1 MIKDSTITP
10 VRLPAHGSP
19 ADRGSADCYY
29 GRDFDPHWWP
39 LGTGKGIRVEMIDMS
54 SEEIVQ
60 YSNAYRDETDR
71 KDWG

>member
-1 MIKDSTITP
+1 MLNDPTVIP
-10 VRLPAHGSP
+10 GYLPKHGSP
-19 ADRGSADCYY
+19 PDRGSADRYY

-39 LGTGKGIRVEMIDMS
+39 LGTSKGIRVEMADMS